1 MYIAISPQK
10 TGATYQNS
18 VSDYV
23 AYLEKE
29 NEENQAG
36 NINQHPQ
43 QAYFFNQEHDRVE
56 AQAVIKAIDQNT
68 AKLRKRDPRFYS
80 LVISPSQRE
89 LKHLQNDP
97 EKLKNYTRQV
107 MKAYAASFHRNESF
121 TADQLLYFAKIEH
134 TRTYRG
140 FEKEILEN
148 RPYIKKIAQL
158 NNQIRQA
165 ERGELDVELKTLKSE
180 LQKIIEAAPHK
191 RNGKLLQQ
199 GMKKEGLQT
208 HMHIIVSRRD
218 KTNTY
223 TLSPLSKHKASKVI
237 LNGKPQKRGF
247 NRENFYQRSEKRFD
261 KMFNYPRHYADS
273 FKGRN
278 AHKKDPFAFFAK
290 LAGLPTNEKAAA
302 MKLLAKTGNGI
313 PTIPTNKV
321 QLALKTL
328 KTLKRGVKVAIHS
341 GGIEI

>member
-29 NEENQAG
+29 NQENEAG
-36 NINQHPQ
+36 STNQNPQ
-43 QAYFFNQEHDRVE
+43 QAYFFNQEQDRVE
-56 AQAVIKAIDQNT
+56 VQDVIKAIDQNT

-97 EKLKNYTRQV
+97 EKLKEYTREV
-107 MKAYAASFHRNESF
+107 MKEYAASFHRNDPV
-121 TADQLLYFAKIEH
+121 TADQLLYFAKIEY

-140 FEKEILEN
+140 FEKEIQEN
-148 RPYIKKIAQL
+148 QPYLKKIARL

-165 ERGELDVELKTLKSE
+165 ERGELNVDLKTLQNE
-180 LQKIIEAAPHK
+180 LQKTIGAAPHK

-208 HMHIIVSRRD
+208 HVHIIVSRRD

-223 TLSPLSKHKASKVI
+223 TLSPLSKHKASEVI
-237 LNGKPQKRGF
+237 LNGKSQKRGF
-247 NRENFYQRSEKRFD
+247 NREGFYQKAEVRFD
-261 KMFNYPRHYADS
+261 KMFAYPRHYVDS

-278 AHKKDPFAFFAK
+278 THAKDPFAFFAK

-313 PTIPTNKV
+313 PTIPTNKL

>member
-1 MYIAISPQK
+1 MYIAISAQK

-29 NEENQAG
+29 NEENEVG
-36 NINQHPQ
+36 STNQNPQ
-43 QAYFFNQEHDRVE
+43 QSYFFTQDQDRVE
-56 AQAVIKAIDQNT
+56 AQEVIEAIDQNT

-80 LVISPSQRE
+80 LIISPSQRE
-89 LKHLQNDP
+89 LKYLQNDP
-97 EKLKNYTRQV
+97 EKLKNYTREV
-107 MKAYAASFHRNESF
+107 MTAYAASFHRNEPV
-121 TADQLLYFAKIEH
+121 TADQLLYFAKIEY

-140 FEKEILEN
+140 FEKEILKN
-148 RPYIKKIAQL
+148 RPYIKKIARL
-158 NNQIRQA
+158 KNQIRQA
-165 ERGELDVELKTLKSE
+165 ERGELNTDPNTLKAE
-180 LQKIIEAAPHK
+180 LQKTIDAAPHK

-208 HMHIIVSRRD
+208 HVHIIVSRRD

-223 TLSPLSKHKASKVI
+223 TLSPLSKHKASEVI
-237 LNGKPQKRGF
+237 LNGKAQKRGF
-247 NRENFYQRSEKRFD
+247 NREGFYQKAEVRFD
-261 KMFNYPRHYADS
+261 KMSTYPRHYTDS

-278 AHKKDPFAFFAK
+278 MHTKDPFVFFAK
-290 LAGLPTNEKAAA
+290 LAGLPANEKAAA